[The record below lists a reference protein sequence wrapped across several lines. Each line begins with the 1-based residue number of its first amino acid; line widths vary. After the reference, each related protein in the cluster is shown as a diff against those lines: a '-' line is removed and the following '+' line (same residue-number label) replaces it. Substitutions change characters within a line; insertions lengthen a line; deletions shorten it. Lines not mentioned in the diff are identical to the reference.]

1 VEVLFCSGQAQAQTD
16 GSDGP
21 CSPHCDQ
28 VKVVGESSSSVLD
41 RIVFFYKRMGLAVEG
56 REMELLSLLASL
68 ETINN
73 KGNQFVNER
82 GGDLEGGVKNI
93 V

>member
-1 VEVLFCSGQAQAQTD
+1 MKVLHRCWTALS
-16 GSDGP
+16 
-21 CSPHCDQ
+21 
-28 VKVVGESSSSVLD
+28 
-41 RIVFFYKRMGLAVEG
+41 FYKRMGLAVEG